1 MSLDATIRAVQKQLA
16 VKVDG
21 KPGPATWG
29 AIHLAVVGKKAA
41 PKAGLDAIIRAVQK
55 KLGVYVDGNPG
66 PNTWGAIHKAVVG
79 KKAPDVIPK
88 PADTGLTGEGKKAD
102 SRSEANIATLH
113 VKVRPYVRAL
123 IENAV
128 GQGIIIKVTS
138 AMRTYAEQDK
148 LYAQGRTA
156 PGKIV
161 TYAKGGYSNH
171 NFGIAVDITIFKGS
185 TDPEQAKTPVW
196 DSPLY
201 KVVGSIG
208 MDLGLDWGGSW
219 TSFKD
224 EPHFQL
230 RPTWAAGMKESAM
243 LTELRRRKAAGID
256 FYA

>member
-16 VKVDG
+16 VIVDG

-29 AIHLAVVGKKAA
+29 AIHLAVVGKKASA
-41 PKAGLDAIIRAVQK
+41 KAGLDAIIRVVQK
-55 KLGVYVDGNPG
+55 KLAVYVDGNPG

-79 KKAPDVIPK
+79 KKAPDVISK
-88 PADTGLTGEGKKAD
+88 PADAGLTGEGKKAD
-102 SRSEANIATLH
+102 SRSEGNIATLH
-113 VKVRPYVRAL
+113 VMVRPYIRAL
-123 IENAV
+123 IEKAA
-128 GQGIIIKVTS
+128 GQGIIIKVIS

-148 LYAQGRTA
+148 LYAKGRTA
-156 PGKIV
+156 PGKRV
-161 TYAKGGYSNH
+161 TNAKGGYSNH

-196 DSPLY
+196 ESPLY

-208 MDLGLDWGGSW
+208 MDLGLDWGGNW

-230 RPTWAAGMKESAM
+230 RPIWAVGMKESAM